1 MYKKVLL
8 AYDGSIEGRRAL
20 REGAKL
26 AQLCRAEVFLLAVVE
41 VSSIMTP
48 EAGLTIPIEL
58 QTEDYKAI
66 LNEGSDRLKAL
77 GFSPTSRLEV
87 GDAGQKIAEVAE
99 EIGAHLVVVG
109 HRPQGPLARWFG
121 SVGSYLVKRLRCSV
135 LVGQTEIGDD
145 EFERLNAAG
154 GNGCFRLGLV
164 RRRARFRYAGT
175 MILPIGH
182 SAMPA
187 SLRCAQANGM
197 PMMVTASTTAV
208 TTCASASHHP
218 ASISQ
223 MMLPISTERSGA
235 DIRLAAVEVT
245 RHRFEPERK
254 QRVSRDV
261 ERGPRPGQ
269 ADDRNRHDDG
279 GDQPAERHPC
289 AAERDPENIQKQRD
303 RRHGSSLSCRGRH

>member
-26 AQLCRAEVFLLAVVE
+26 AQMCRAEVFLLAVVE

-66 LNEGSDRLKAL
+66 LAEGSERLKAV

-121 SVGSYLVKRLRCSV
+121 SIGSYLVKRLRCSV
-135 LVGQTEIGDD
+135 LVGQTEISDD
-145 EFERLNAAG
+145 EFERLKPSTETAG
-154 GNGCFRLGLV
+154 LWAQASIG
-164 RRRARFRYAGT
+164 YAGT

-187 SLRCAQANGM
+187 SFRCAQAKGI
-197 PMMVTASTTAV
+197 PMMVTAITIAV

-218 ASISQ
+218 ASTSQ
-223 MMLPISTERSGA
+223 MMLPMTPSGPVPISGCP
-235 DIRLAAVEVT
+235 V
-245 RHRFEPERK
+245 
-254 QRVSRDV
+254 
-261 ERGPRPGQ
+261 
-269 ADDRNRHDDG
+269 
-279 GDQPAERHPC
+279 
-289 AAERDPENIQKQRD
+289 
-303 RRHGSSLSCRGRH
+303 